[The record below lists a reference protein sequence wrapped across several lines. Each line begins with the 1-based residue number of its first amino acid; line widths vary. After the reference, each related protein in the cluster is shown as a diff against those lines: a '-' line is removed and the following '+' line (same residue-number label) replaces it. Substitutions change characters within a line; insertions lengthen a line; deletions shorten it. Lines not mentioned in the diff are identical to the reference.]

1 MTTEVAPPLA
11 AGRLK
16 LREVLGEGGVGTVY
30 LAYDER
36 LDVERAVKVLANERA
51 SNQVQ
56 RQRFLTEARIQARL
70 RHPNIVEVY
79 DIEDDGTQV
88 YLVMELV
95 AGGSLWD
102 RLKTEGPMPP
112 AEAAA
117 AAAGI
122 LRALEQAHA
131 LDIVHRDIK
140 PHNILITDRGVP
152 KLADFG
158 VAHLPSDEHSGVT
171 RTGVVMGTWS
181 FMAPEQ
187 RASSRR
193 VDPRSDIYAVAA
205 TLYTLVTGHTEPDL
219 FDFEQDS
226 PIFERLPEPL
236 RPVIHRATRYDR
248 DERYPDAHT
257 LREDLER
264 CLPAL
269 DGTAAAPW
277 PTLSATDAPD
287 AAHHL
292 VKPGRRAVPT
302 TQDRPKG
309 GDEDREARSG
319 TLVPTPAEVERLLAT
334 PGARS
339 AGATYSDDGHTMELP
354 PGGAPRPDIAP
365 AMGQVAGPAAD
376 ARLDTAEGA
385 VELSIGQGPDA
396 EVQPEQQGFGWTIDD
411 ERQLTEEVAVADK
424 EEEDEPIQ
432 ATWRSAGRIRFLLFL
447 LALVLGSAVVMAAQQ
462 GWVEPPA
469 WAVEL
474 GLAPSPEGPET
485 SLDSHQQAGREPD
498 LTTNAPTEP
507 PLIDPPISDPPISDP
522 PISDP
527 PISDPP
533 ISDPP
538 ISDPPIS
545 DPKRSETSPDSH
557 QQDGREVD
565 PATSAATDPPITA
578 PAPIAASF
586 PGLDPENSP
595 PSEVHKRIRML
606 NEQDVWDCYHS
617 ALLTNPRLEGSLELH
632 WSVTDGKVYS
642 PKPLRTPDGHQD
654 IGSCVAGAVAG
665 WQYPPWF
672 TNLPRIHTWNLK
684 VIEQTQRLLSPNY
697 AKLYA
702 CGSVLA
708 PDEFEAAGRG
718 RLSFVVEEGW
728 VKRVHV
734 EEGFDHPALQQCL
747 GETAMQWRLP
757 SYGRGQ
763 FNLNLTLEMVMEGE

>member
-1 MTTEVAPPLA
+1 MAMMPAFPAPRSTLMTTEVAPPLA

-16 LREVLGEGGVGTVY
+16 LREILGEGGVGTVY

-36 LDVERAVKVLANERA
+36 LDVERAVKVLATDRA
-51 SNQVQ
+51 TNQVQ

-95 AGGSLWD
+95 GGGSLWD
-102 RLKTEGPMPP
+102 RLKAEGPMPP

-122 LRALEQAHA
+122 LSALEQAHA

-140 PHNILITDRGVP
+140 PHNILMTDSGVP

-158 VAHLPSDEHSGVT
+158 VAHLPSEEFGGVT

-226 PIFERLPEPL
+226 SVFGRLPEPL
-236 RPVIHRATRYDR
+236 RPLVHRATRYSRSD
-248 DERYPDAHT
+248 RYPDAAS

-264 CLPAL
+264 CLPIL
-269 DGTAAAPW
+269 EGSVAAPW
-277 PTLSATDAPD
+277 PTASATDAPD
-287 AAHHL
+287 AANHL
-292 VKPGRRAVPT
+292 ALGNRGVGPT
-302 TQDRPKG
+302 TQDRPKARS
-309 GDEDREARSG
+309 GDEDKEARSG
-319 TLVPTPAEVERLLAT
+319 TLVPTPAEVDRLLAT
-334 PGARS
+334 PSARHI
-339 AGATYSDDGHTMELP
+339 GATYSDDGHTMELQQA
-354 PGGAPRPDIAP
+354 GAPIRPE
-365 AMGQVAGPAAD
+365 
-376 ARLDTAEGA
+376 LDTAAGA
-385 VELSIGQGPDA
+385 VQLPIHDDPPPA
-396 EVQPEQQGFGWTIDD
+396 EEPEHRGFGWTIDD
-411 ERQLTEEVAVADK
+411 ERQLTEEVAAHRDEPAD
-424 EEEDEPIQ
+424 EHEDEPIH
-432 ATWRSAGRIRFLLFL
+432 ATWRSAGRIRFLVFL
-447 LALVLGSAVVMAAQQ
+447 LALALGSALTVAYQQ
-462 GWVEPPA
+462 GWIQAPAWVAELGLTPAPAPEPSQPAPGATPVVTPGTAAPVDTTPTTRPAQALPTSPPQAHHAEPPA
-469 WAVEL
+469 TEEDPAPVE
-474 GLAPSPEGPET
+474 PT
-485 SLDSHQQAGREPD
+485 SV
-498 LTTNAPTEP
+498 
-507 PLIDPPISDPPISDP
+507 DPPDPPGTVDPGTGEPVSVDP
-522 PISDP
+522 PVDP
-527 PISDPP
+527 P
-533 ISDPP
+533 
-538 ISDPPIS
+538 
-545 DPKRSETSPDSH
+545 
-557 QQDGREVD
+557 VD
-565 PATSAATDPPITA
+565 QPEPVPV
-578 PAPIAASF
+578 AASF
-586 PGLDPENSP
+586 PGLDPDSSP

-617 ALLTNPRLEGSLELH
+617 ALATNPRLEGSLEMH
-632 WSVTDGKVYS
+632 WGVSEGKVYS
-642 PKPLRTPDGHQD
+642 PKPLRAPEGHQD
-654 IGSCVAGAVAG
+654 IGACVAEAVSG
-665 WQYPPWF
+665 WQYPAWF

-708 PDEFEAAGRG
+708 PEEFDTAGRG
-718 RLSFVVEEGW
+718 RLSFIVEEGW
-728 VKRVHV
+728 IKSVHV

-747 GETAMQWRLP
+747 QETAMQWRLP

-763 FNLNLTLEMVMEGE
+763 FNLNLTLEMVMGEG